1 MSSFPP
7 VPSAKPFHYAWI
19 IVLAGAL
26 TIFSC
31 FGLARFAFGMLLPAM
46 RDGLHLSYDD
56 MGFLSTGN
64 FAGYLVAVGLAPL
77 ALRRFSARRLVTVSL
92 LVIGLCL
99 LAISQSSTYWLLGAL
114 YTVIGM
120 GGGFANIPVMALVS
134 RWFRRERR
142 GQAAG
147 MMIMGNGTAII
158 LTGFLVPRLNAAF
171 GAQGWRVGWLTLG
184 IACLVLGVVVGLLL
198 RNDPADLGLEPLGA
212 AQPVAY
218 DPAESRGAYGA
229 ARILLH
235 LGGLYLLFG
244 LTYMVYGTFI
254 VATMVDEYHY
264 AEATAGTFWS
274 STGFFCLFSGVG
286 FGILSDR
293 LGRRGGLMLAFA
305 VQGAAYLLVASK
317 LGPLALFGSVALY
330 GLAVF
335 AVPAIMAAAVGDYL
349 GTARAAAAFS
359 IVTFCFA
366 IGQTIGPGAA
376 GVIAEGAGTFSV
388 PYFAA
393 AAINAL
399 ALLAAFFLPRPPRH
413 TA

>member
-1 MSSFPP
+1 MFT
-7 VPSAKPFHYAWI
+7 AKPLHYAWV
-19 IVLAGAL
+19 IVFAGAL

-31 FGLARFAFGMLLPAM
+31 FGMARFAFGMLLPAM
-46 RDGLHLSYDD
+46 REGLGLSYEQ

-64 FAGYLVAVGLAPL
+64 FAGYLLAVGLAPL
-77 ALRRFSARRLVTVSL
+77 TLRYVTPRRLVTGSL
-92 LVIGLCL
+92 LIIGLCL
-99 LAISQSSTYWLLGAL
+99 LIISRSSGYWLLVAL
-114 YTVIGM
+114 YAVIGM
-120 GGGFANIPVMALVS
+120 GGGFANIPIMALVS

-158 LTGFLVPRLNAAF
+158 LTGFLVPWLNVTF
-171 GAQGWRVGWLTLG
+171 GGDGWRFGWLTLG
-184 IACLVLGVVVGLLL
+184 VVCLVLGGVVGLLL
-198 RNDPADLGLEPLGA
+198 RNDPAEVGLEPLGKP
-212 AQPVAY
+212 QLVSY
-218 DPAESRGAYGA
+218 DPTETHGPYSAS
-229 ARILLH
+229 RILLH

-274 STGFFCLFSGVG
+274 WTGFFCLFSGVG

-293 LGRRGGLMLAFA
+293 LGRRGGMMLAYA
-305 VQGAAYLLVASK
+305 VQGAAYLLVASQ

-359 IVTFCFA
+359 MVTFCFA
-366 IGQTIGPGAA
+366 IGQTIGPGVA
-376 GVIAEGAGTFSV
+376 GVMADAAGTFRV
-388 PYFAA
+388 PYLVA
-393 AAINAL
+393 AAINAV
-399 ALLAAFFLPRPPRH
+399 ALLATCFLPRPPRH
-413 TA
+413 TG

>member
-1 MSSFPP
+1 MFT
-7 VPSAKPFHYAWI
+7 AKPLHYAWV

-31 FGLARFAFGMLLPAM
+31 FGMARFAFGMLLPAM
-46 RDGLHLSYDD
+46 REGLGLSYEQ

-64 FAGYLVAVGLAPL
+64 FAGYLLAVGLAPL
-77 ALRRFSARRLVTVSL
+77 TLRYVTPRRLVTGSL

-99 LAISQSSTYWLLGAL
+99 LIISRSSGYWLLVAL
-114 YTVIGM
+114 YAVIGM
-120 GGGFANIPVMALVS
+120 GGGFANIPIMALVS

-158 LTGFLVPRLNAAF
+158 LTGFLVPWLNATF
-171 GAQGWRVGWLTLG
+171 GGDGWRFGWLTLG
-184 IACLVLGVVVGLLL
+184 VVCLLLGGVVGLLL
-198 RNDPADLGLEPLGA
+198 RNDPAEVGLEPLGRP
-212 AQPVAY
+212 QPVSY
-218 DPAESRGAYGA
+218 DPTETHGPYSAS
-229 ARILLH
+229 RILLH

-274 STGFFCLFSGVG
+274 WTGFFCLFSGVG

-293 LGRRGGLMLAFA
+293 LGRRGGMMLAYA
-305 VQGAAYLLVASK
+305 VQGAAYLLVASQ

-359 IVTFCFA
+359 MVTFCFA
-366 IGQTIGPGAA
+366 IGQTIGPGVA
-376 GVIAEGAGTFSV
+376 GVMADAAGTFRF
-388 PYFAA
+388 PYLVA
-393 AAINAL
+393 AAINAV
-399 ALLAAFFLPRPPRH
+399 ALLATCFLPRPPRH
-413 TA
+413 AG

>member
-1 MSSFPP
+1 MAAMTPT
-7 VPSAKPFHYAWI
+7 ATKGIHYGWI

-31 FGLARFAFGMLLPAM
+31 FGLARFSFGMLLPGM
-46 RDGLHLSYDD
+46 RAGLQLSIDD
-56 MGFLSTGN
+56 MGFLSAGN

-77 ALRRFSARRLVTVSL
+77 ALRYATPRKLITGSL

-99 LAISQSSTYWLLGAL
+99 IVISRTSTYWLLGGL

-158 LTGFLVPRLNAAF
+158 LTGFLVPWLNATF
-171 GAQGWRVGWLTLG
+171 GGEGWRIGWLLLG
-184 IACLVLGVVVGLLL
+184 GACLVLGSVVGVLL

-212 AQPVAY
+212 AQPVTY
-218 DPAESRGAYGA
+218 DPAETRGPYRASG
-229 ARILLH
+229 ILLH

-254 VATMVDEYHY
+254 VATMVDEYHF
-264 AEATAGTFWS
+264 AEATAGSFWS
-274 STGFFCLFSGVG
+274 WTGFFCLFSGVG
-286 FGILSDR
+286 FGVLSDR
-293 LGRRGGLMLAFA
+293 LGRRGGLMLAYA
-305 VQGAAYLLVASK
+305 VQGAAYLLVASR
-317 LGPLALFGSVALY
+317 LGTLALFGSVVLY

-359 IVTFCFA
+359 IITFCFA

-376 GVIAEGAGTFSV
+376 GVMAESAGTFSV
-388 PYFAA
+388 PYYVAA
-393 AAINAL
+393 ALNGVAL
-399 ALLAAFFLPRPPRH
+399 VGTVFLPKPPKE
-413 TA
+413 AG

>member
-1 MSSFPP
+1 MKR
-7 VPSAKPFHYAWI
+7 VPFHYAWI

-46 RDGLHLSYDD
+46 RDGLQLSYDE

-64 FAGYLVAVGLAPL
+64 FAGYLVAVGLAPM
-77 ALRRFSARRLVTVSL
+77 ALRIISARKLVTASL
-92 LVIGLCL
+92 LVIGACL
-99 LAISQSSTYWLLGAL
+99 LVISRSTSYWLLVVLYAL
-114 YTVIGM
+114 IGM

-158 LTGFLVPRLNAAF
+158 LTGFLVPWLNVTY
-171 GAQGWRVGWLTLG
+171 GGDGWRAGWLTLG
-184 IACLVLGVVVGLLL
+184 VACLVLGVTVGLLL
-198 RNDPADLGLEPLGA
+198 RNDPAELGLEPLGA
-212 AQPVAY
+212 SQPVSY
-218 DPAESRGAYGA
+218 VAEDTRGPYRA
-229 ARILLH
+229 AAILLH
-235 LGGLYLLFG
+235 LCGLYLLFG

-254 VATMVDEYHY
+254 VATMVDEYHF
-264 AEATAGTFWS
+264 AEATAGSFWS
-274 STGFFCLFSGVG
+274 WTGFFCLFSGVG

-293 LGRRGGLMLAFA
+293 LGRRGGLMLAYA
-305 VQGAAYLLVASK
+305 VQGAAYLLVASQ
-317 LGPLALFGSVALY
+317 LGTLALFGSVVLY

-359 IVTFCFA
+359 IITFCFA

-376 GVIAEGAGTFSV
+376 GVMAESAGTFSA

-393 AAINAL
+393 AALNGV
-399 ALLAAFFLPRPPRH
+399 ALLATFFLPRPPRD
-413 TA
+413 AG

>member
-1 MSSFPP
+1 MFT
-7 VPSAKPFHYAWI
+7 AKPLHYAWI

-31 FGLARFAFGMLLPAM
+31 FGMARFAFGMLLPAM
-46 RDGLHLSYDD
+46 REGLGLSYEQ

-64 FAGYLVAVGLAPL
+64 FAGYLLAVGLAPL
-77 ALRRFSARRLVTVSL
+77 TLRYVTPRRLVTGSL

-99 LAISQSSTYWLLGAL
+99 LVISRSSSYGLLVAL
-114 YTVIGM
+114 YGVIGM
-120 GGGFANIPVMALVS
+120 GGGFANIPIMALVS

-158 LTGFLVPRLNAAF
+158 LTGFLVPWLNATYG
-171 GAQGWRVGWLTLG
+171 GAGWRFGWMTLG
-184 IACLVLGVVVGLLL
+184 TACMVLGGVVGLLL
-198 RNDPADLGLEPLGA
+198 RNDPAEVGLEPLGRV
-212 AQPVAY
+212 QTVTY
-218 DPAESRGAYGA
+218 DPSETHGPYRAS
-229 ARILLH
+229 RILLH

-274 STGFFCLFSGVG
+274 WTGFFCLFSGVG
-286 FGILSDR
+286 FGMLSDR
-293 LGRRGGLMLAFA
+293 LGRRGGMMLAYA
-305 VQGAAYLLVASK
+305 VQGAAYLLVASQ

-359 IVTFCFA
+359 LVTFCFA
-366 IGQTIGPGAA
+366 IGQTIGPGVA
-376 GVIAEGAGTFSV
+376 GMMADAAGTFRV
-388 PYFAA
+388 PYLVA
-393 AAINAL
+393 AAINAV
-399 ALLAAFFLPRPPRH
+399 ALLATCFLPRPPRH
-413 TA
+413 AG

>member
-1 MSSFPP
+1 MSSR
-7 VPSAKPFHYAWI
+7 KPFHYAWV
-19 IVLAGAL
+19 IVFSGAL
-26 TIFSC
+26 TIFCC

-46 RDGLHLSYDD
+46 RDGLGLSIDD

-77 ALRRFSARRLVTVSL
+77 ALRYFSARKLVTVSL

-99 LAISQSSTYWLLGAL
+99 LIISQSSSYWLLGGL

-120 GGGFANIPVMALVS
+120 GGGFANIPSMALVS

-147 MMIMGNGTAII
+147 MMIMGNGSAII
-158 LTGFLVPRLNAAF
+158 LTGFLVPWLNTTF
-171 GAQGWRVGWLTLG
+171 GGGGWRMGWLLLG
-184 IACLVLGVVVGLLL
+184 GTCLVLGVMVGLLL
-198 RNDPADLGLEPLGA
+198 RNDPLELGLEPLGR
-212 AQPVAY
+212 AQTVAY
-218 DPAESRGAYGA
+218 DPSETHGPYSAS
-229 ARILLH
+229 RILLH

-264 AEATAGTFWS
+264 AEATAGSFWS
-274 STGFFCLFSGVG
+274 WTGFFCLFSGVG

-293 LGRRGGLMLAFA
+293 LGRRGGLILAFL

-349 GTARAAAAFS
+349 GTARAASAFS
-359 IVTFCFA
+359 IITFCFA

-376 GVIAEGAGTFSV
+376 GVMAETAGTFSI
-388 PYFAA
+388 PYFVA
-393 AAINAL
+393 AAINAVAVL
-399 ALLAAFFLPRPPRH
+399 ATFFLPRPRRDMG
-413 TA
+413 

>member
-1 MSSFPP
+1 MSSP
-7 VPSAKPFHYAWI
+7 KPFHYAWV
-19 IVLAGAL
+19 IVLSGAL
-26 TIFSC
+26 TIFCC

-46 RDGLHLSYDD
+46 RDGLGLSIDD

-77 ALRRFSARRLVTVSL
+77 ALRYVSARKLVTASL
-92 LVIGLCL
+92 LVIGLGL
-99 LAISQSSTYWLLGAL
+99 LVISQSSDYWLLGAL

-158 LTGFLVPRLNAAF
+158 LTGFLVPWLNAAF
-171 GAQGWRVGWLTLG
+171 GGDGWRMGWLTLG
-184 IACLVLGVVVGLLL
+184 VACLVLGVVVGLIL
-198 RNDPADLGLEPLGA
+198 RNDPEELGLEPLGA
-212 AQPVAY
+212 PQPINYVAE
-218 DPAESRGAYGA
+218 DTRGPYRA
-229 ARILLH
+229 AGILLH

-264 AEATAGTFWS
+264 VEAAAGSFWS
-274 STGFFCLFSGVG
+274 WTGFFCLFSGVG

-317 LGPLALFGSVALY
+317 LGTLALFGSVALY

-359 IVTFCFA
+359 IITFCFA

-376 GVIAEGAGTFSV
+376 GVMAEQAGTFSV
-388 PYFAA
+388 PYYAA
-393 AAINAL
+393 AAINVVAVVGT
-399 ALLAAFFLPRPPRH
+399 FFLPRPPREPQ
-413 TA
+413 

>member
-1 MSSFPP
+1 MFT
-7 VPSAKPFHYAWI
+7 AKPLHYAWV
-19 IVLAGAL
+19 IVFAGAL

-31 FGLARFAFGMLLPAM
+31 FGMARFAFGMLLPAM
-46 RDGLHLSYDD
+46 REGLGLSYEQ

-64 FAGYLVAVGLAPL
+64 FAGYLLAVGLAPL
-77 ALRRFSARRLVTVSL
+77 TLRYVTPRRLVTGSL
-92 LVIGLCL
+92 LIIGLCL
-99 LAISQSSTYWLLGAL
+99 LIISRSSGYWLLVAL
-114 YTVIGM
+114 YAVIGM
-120 GGGFANIPVMALVS
+120 GGGFANIPIMALVS

-158 LTGFLVPRLNAAF
+158 LTGFLVPWLNVTF
-171 GAQGWRVGWLTLG
+171 GGDGWRFGWLTLG
-184 IACLVLGVVVGLLL
+184 VVCLVLGGVVGLLL
-198 RNDPADLGLEPLGA
+198 RNDPAEVGLEPLGKP
-212 AQPVAY
+212 QLVSY
-218 DPAESRGAYGA
+218 DPTETHGPYSAS
-229 ARILLH
+229 RILLH

-274 STGFFCLFSGVG
+274 WTGFFCLFSGVG

-293 LGRRGGLMLAFA
+293 LGRRGGMMLAYA
-305 VQGAAYLLVASK
+305 VQGAAYLLVASQ

-359 IVTFCFA
+359 MVTFCFA
-366 IGQTIGPGAA
+366 IGQTIGPGMA
-376 GVIAEGAGTFSV
+376 GMMADAAGTFRA
-388 PYFAA
+388 PYLVA
-393 AAINAL
+393 AAINAV
-399 ALLAAFFLPRPPRH
+399 ALLATCFLPRPPRH
-413 TA
+413 AG

>member
-1 MSSFPP
+1 MTP
-7 VPSAKPFHYAWI
+7 AKPFHYAWV

-26 TIFSC
+26 TIFCC

-46 RDGLHLSYDD
+46 RDGLGLSIDD

-77 ALRRFSARRLVTVSL
+77 ALRYISARKLVTGSL
-92 LVIGLCL
+92 LVIGLGL
-99 LAISQSSTYWLLGAL
+99 LVISQSSDYRLLGAL
-114 YTVIGM
+114 YTLIGM
-120 GGGFANIPVMALVS
+120 GGGFANIPSMALVS

-158 LTGFLVPRLNAAF
+158 LTGFLVPWLNATF
-171 GAQGWRVGWLTLG
+171 GGEGWRMGWLTLG
-184 IACLVLGVVVGLLL
+184 AACLVLGGVVGLLL
-198 RNDPADLGLEPLGA
+198 RNDPAEVGLEPLGA
-212 AQPVAY
+212 PQSVGYVAE
-218 DPAESRGAYGA
+218 DTRGPYRASA
-229 ARILLH
+229 ILLH

-264 AEATAGTFWS
+264 AEATAGSFWS
-274 STGFFCLFSGVG
+274 WTGFFCLFSGVG
-286 FGILSDR
+286 FGVLSDR

-317 LGPLALFGSVALY
+317 LGNLALFGSVALY

-359 IVTFCFA
+359 IITFCFA

-376 GVIAEGAGTFSV
+376 GVMAEAAGTFSV
-388 PYFAA
+388 PYYVAA
-393 AAINAL
+393 VINAV
-399 ALLAAFFLPRPPRH
+399 ALLGTCFLPKPPRDDG
-413 TA
+413 

>member
-1 MSSFPP
+1 MFT
-7 VPSAKPFHYAWI
+7 AKPLHYAWV
-19 IVLAGAL
+19 IVFAGAL

-31 FGLARFAFGMLLPAM
+31 FGMARFAFGMLLPAM
-46 RDGLHLSYDD
+46 REGLGLSYEQ

-64 FAGYLVAVGLAPL
+64 FAGYLLAVGLAPL
-77 ALRRFSARRLVTVSL
+77 TLRYVTPRRLVTGSL
-92 LVIGLCL
+92 LIIGLCL
-99 LAISQSSTYWLLGAL
+99 LIISRSSGYWLLVAL
-114 YTVIGM
+114 YAVIGM
-120 GGGFANIPVMALVS
+120 GGGFANIPIMALVS

-158 LTGFLVPRLNAAF
+158 LTGFLVPWLNATF
-171 GAQGWRVGWLTLG
+171 GGDGWRFGWLTLG
-184 IACLVLGVVVGLLL
+184 AVCLLLGGMVGLLL
-198 RNDPADLGLEPLGA
+198 RNDPAEIGLEPLGRP
-212 AQPVAY
+212 QPVSY
-218 DPAESRGAYGA
+218 DPAETHGPYSAT
-229 ARILLH
+229 RILLH

-274 STGFFCLFSGVG
+274 WTGFFCLFSGVG

-293 LGRRGGLMLAFA
+293 LGRRGGMMLAYA
-305 VQGAAYLLVASK
+305 VQGAAYLLVASQ

-359 IVTFCFA
+359 MVTFCFA
-366 IGQTIGPGAA
+366 IGQTIGPGVA
-376 GVIAEGAGTFSV
+376 GVMADAAGTFRV
-388 PYFAA
+388 PYLVA
-393 AAINAL
+393 AAINAV
-399 ALLAAFFLPRPPRH
+399 ALLATCFLPRPPRH
-413 TA
+413 TG

>member
-1 MSSFPP
+1 MSSFK
-7 VPSAKPFHYAWI
+7 SFHYAWV
-19 IVLAGAL
+19 IVFAGAL

-31 FGLARFAFGMLLPAM
+31 FGLARFAFGMLLPGM
-46 RDGLHLSYDD
+46 RAGLQLSYDD

-77 ALRRFSARRLVTVSL
+77 ALRYVSARKLVSGSL

-99 LAISQSSTYWLLGAL
+99 VMISQSSTYWLLGGL

-120 GGGFANIPVMALVS
+120 GGGFANIPVMALVV

-158 LTGFLVPRLNAAF
+158 LTGFLVPWLNTTF
-171 GAQGWRVGWLTLG
+171 GGEGWRIGWLLLG
-184 IACLVLGVVVGLLL
+184 AACLVLGALVGVLL

-212 AQPVAY
+212 GPQPVSY
-218 DPAESRGAYGA
+218 DPAETRGPYKASG
-229 ARILLH
+229 ILLH

-264 AEATAGTFWS
+264 AEATAGSFWS
-274 STGFFCLFSGVG
+274 WTGFFCLFSGVG

-293 LGRRGGLMLAFA
+293 LGRRGGLMLAYA

-317 LGPLALFGSVALY
+317 FGTLALFGSVILY

-359 IVTFCFA
+359 MVTFCFA

-376 GVIAEGAGTFSV
+376 GVMAEAAGTFSV
-388 PYFAA
+388 PFFAA
-393 AAINAL
+393 AAINGV
-399 ALLAAFFLPRPPRH
+399 ALLATCFLPKPPKD
-413 TA
+413 AG

>member
-1 MSSFPP
+1 MSTP
-7 VPSAKPFHYAWI
+7 KTFHYGWI

-46 RDGLHLSYDD
+46 RDGLHLSIDD

-64 FAGYLVAVGLAPL
+64 FIGYLVAVGLAPL
-77 ALRRFSARRLVTVSL
+77 ALRHISARKLVTGSL
-92 LVIGLCL
+92 LTIGLCL
-99 LAISQSSTYWLLGAL
+99 LIISRSSDYWLLGGL

-120 GGGFANIPVMALVS
+120 GGGFANIPIMALVS
-134 RWFRRERR
+134 RWFRSERR

-158 LTGFLVPRLNAAF
+158 LTGFLVPWLNATF
-171 GAQGWRVGWLTLG
+171 GGEGWRVGWLTLG
-184 IACLVLGVVVGLLL
+184 GACLVLGVVVGGLL
-198 RNDPADLGLEPLGA
+198 RNDPAELGLEPLGA
-212 AQPVAY
+212 PRPADY
-218 DPAESRGAYGA
+218 DPSETRGNYGA

-286 FGILSDR
+286 FGMLSDR
-293 LGRRGGLMLAFA
+293 LGRRGGLILAFA
-305 VQGAAYLLVASK
+305 VQGTAYLLVASK
-317 LGPLALFGSVALY
+317 LGTLALFGSVALY

-359 IVTFCFA
+359 MITFCFA

-376 GVIAEGAGTFSV
+376 GVMAEAAGTFSA
-388 PYFAA
+388 PYYVA
-393 AAINAL
+393 AAINAV
-399 ALLAAFFLPRPPRH
+399 ALLGVLFLPRPSAAR
-413 TA
+413 

>member
-1 MSSFPP
+1 M
-7 VPSAKPFHYAWI
+7 ANRPFHYAWV

-31 FGLARFAFGMLLPAM
+31 FGLARFTFGMLLPAM
-46 RDGLHLSYDD
+46 RDGLQLSYDD

-77 ALRRFSARRLVTVSL
+77 ALRHVSARKLVTGSL
-92 LVIGLCL
+92 LLIGLGL
-99 LAISQSSTYWLLGAL
+99 LAISRTTDYWLLGAL
-114 YTVIGM
+114 FTLIGM
-120 GGGFANIPVMALVS
+120 GGGFANIPSMALVS

-158 LTGFLVPRLNAAF
+158 LTGFLVPWLNATF
-171 GAQGWRVGWLTLG
+171 GGEGWRFGWMTLG
-184 IACLVLGVVVGLLL
+184 AACLVLGAVVGLLL
-198 RNDPADLGLEPLGA
+198 RNEPAEVGLEPLGR
-212 AQPVAY
+212 AQAVSY
-218 DPAESRGAYGA
+218 DPTETHGPYRAS
-229 ARILLH
+229 RILLH

-264 AEATAGTFWS
+264 AEATAGSFWS
-274 STGFFCLFSGVG
+274 WTGFFCRFSGVG

-293 LGRRGGLMLAFA
+293 LGRRGGLLLAYA
-305 VQGAAYLLVASK
+305 VQGAAYLLVASQW
-317 LGPLALFGSVALY
+317 GTLALFGSVALY

-359 IVTFCFA
+359 MVTFCFA
-366 IGQTIGPGAA
+366 IGQTIGPGVA
-376 GVIAEGAGTFSV
+376 GVMADAAGTFRA
-388 PYFAA
+388 PYLAA
-393 AAINAL
+393 AAINVV
-399 ALLAAFFLPRPPRH
+399 ALLGTCFLPRPPRD
-413 TA
+413 AG

>member
-1 MSSFPP
+1 MSS
-7 VPSAKPFHYAWI
+7 SKSCHYGWV

-26 TIFSC
+26 TIFCC

-46 RDGLHLSYDD
+46 RDGLALSYDD

-64 FAGYLVAVGLAPL
+64 FAGYLLAVGLAPL
-77 ALRRFSARRLVTVSL
+77 ALRYITPRKLVTSSL
-92 LVIGLCL
+92 LVIGLGL
-99 LAISQSSTYWLLGAL
+99 LVISRSSSYWLLVSL
-114 YTVIGM
+114 YAVIGM

-158 LTGFLVPRLNAAF
+158 LTGFLVPWLNASFA
-171 GAQGWRVGWLTLG
+171 GEGWRIGWMTLG
-184 IACLVLGVVVGLLL
+184 GACLVLGLVVGLLL

-212 AQPVAY
+212 AQAVNYVAE
-218 DPAESRGAYGA
+218 DTRGPYRA
-229 ARILLH
+229 AGILLH

-254 VATMVDEYHY
+254 VATMVDEYHF
-264 AEATAGTFWS
+264 AEATAGSFWS
-274 STGFFCLFSGVG
+274 WTGFFCLFSGVG
-286 FGILSDR
+286 FGVLSDR
-293 LGRRGGLMLAFA
+293 LGRRGGLMLAYA

-317 LGPLALFGSVALY
+317 LGTLALFGSVALY

-359 IVTFCFA
+359 IITFCFA

-376 GVIAEGAGTFSV
+376 GVMAEAAGTFSF
-388 PYFAA
+388 PYFVA
-393 AAINAL
+393 AAINVL
-399 ALLAAFFLPRPPRH
+399 AVVATFFLPRPPKD
-413 TA
+413 AG

>member
-1 MSSFPP
+1 MAST
-7 VPSAKPFHYAWI
+7 KPFHYAWI

-46 RDGLHLSYDD
+46 REGLGLSYER

-64 FAGYLVAVGLAPL
+64 FAGYLLAVGVAPL
-77 ALRRFSARRLVTVSL
+77 ALRYISPRKLVTASL
-92 LVIGLCL
+92 LVIGLAL
-99 LAISQSSTYWLLGAL
+99 LILSQSSHYWLLVAL
-114 YTVIGM
+114 YALIGM
-120 GGGFANIPVMALVS
+120 GGGFANIPIMALVS

-158 LTGFLVPRLNAAF
+158 LTGFLVPWLNATFA
-171 GAQGWRVGWLTLG
+171 GEGWRFGWLTLG
-184 IACLVLGVVVGLLL
+184 AACLVLGGVVGLLL
-198 RNDPADLGLEPLGA
+198 RNEPAEVGLEPLGA
-212 AQPVAY
+212 PQPINYVAE
-218 DPAESRGAYGA
+218 DTRGPYRA
-229 ARILLH
+229 ATILLH

-254 VATMVDEYHY
+254 VATMVDEYHF
-264 AEATAGTFWS
+264 AEATAGSFWS
-274 STGFFCLFSGVG
+274 WTGFFCLFSGVG

-293 LGRRGGLMLAFA
+293 LGRRGGLMLAYA
-305 VQGAAYLLVASK
+305 VQGAAYLLVASQ
-317 LGPLALFGSVALY
+317 LGTLALFGSVALY

-359 IVTFCFA
+359 MVTFCFA
-366 IGQTIGPGAA
+366 IGQTIGPGVA
-376 GVIAEGAGTFSV
+376 GVMADAAGTFRA
-388 PYFAA
+388 PYLAA
-393 AAINAL
+393 AAINAV
-399 ALLAAFFLPRPPRH
+399 ALLATFFLPRPPRH
-413 TA
+413 AG

>member
-1 MSSFPP
+1 M
-7 VPSAKPFHYAWI
+7 PSAKPLHYGWI

-31 FGLARFAFGMLLPAM
+31 FGLARFAFGMLLPGM
-46 RDGLHLSYDD
+46 RAGLHLSYDD

-77 ALRRFSARRLVTVSL
+77 ALRYITPRKLVTGAL

-99 LAISQSSTYWLLGAL
+99 AAISQSSQYWLLGAL

-158 LTGFLVPRLNAAF
+158 LTGFLVPWLNINF
-171 GAQGWRVGWLTLG
+171 GGEGWRIGWLLLG
-184 IACLVLGVVVGLLL
+184 AACLVLGILVGFLL
-198 RNDPADLGLEPLGA
+198 RNDPADPGLEPLGA
-212 AQPVAY
+212 APQPVAY
-218 DPAESRGAYGA
+218 DPAETRGPYRASG
-229 ARILLH
+229 ILLH

-254 VATMVDEYHY
+254 VATMVDEYHF
-264 AEATAGTFWS
+264 AEATAGNFWS
-274 STGFFCLFSGVG
+274 WTGFFCLFSGVG

-293 LGRRGGLMLAFA
+293 LGRRGGLILAFA

-317 LGPLALFGSVALY
+317 LGNLALFGSVALY

-359 IVTFCFA
+359 IITFCFA

-376 GVIAEGAGTFSV
+376 GVMAEAAGTFSF
-388 PYFAA
+388 PYYVA
-393 AAINAL
+393 AAINGL
-399 ALLAAFFLPRPPRH
+399 ALLATLFLPKPPKD
-413 TA
+413 AD

>member
-1 MSSFPP
+1 MS
-7 VPSAKPFHYAWI
+7 PSKSVHYGWI

-31 FGLARFAFGMLLPAM
+31 FGLARFAFGMLLPGM
-46 RDGLHLSYDD
+46 RAGLHLSYDD

-77 ALRRFSARRLVTVSL
+77 ALRYVSARRLVTTAL
-92 LVIGLCL
+92 LVIGLGL
-99 LAISQSSTYWLLGAL
+99 AAISRSSEYWLLGAL

-158 LTGFLVPRLNAAF
+158 LTGFLVPWLNTTF
-171 GAQGWRVGWLTLG
+171 GGDGWRVGWMTLG
-184 IACLVLGVVVGLLL
+184 IACLVLGAVVGVLL
-198 RNDPADLGLEPLGA
+198 RNDPAELGLEPLGA
-212 AQPVAY
+212 PQPVSIAPE
-218 DPAESRGAYGA
+218 DTRGPYSA
-229 ARILLH
+229 AGILLH

-254 VATMVDEYHY
+254 VATMVDEYQF
-264 AEATAGTFWS
+264 AEATAGSFWS
-274 STGFFCLFSGVG
+274 WTGFFCLFSGVG
-286 FGILSDR
+286 FGVLSDR
-293 LGRRGGLMLAFA
+293 LGRRGGLLLAYA

-317 LGPLALFGSVALY
+317 LGDLALFGSVVLY

-349 GTARAAAAFS
+349 GTGRAAAAFS

-376 GVIAEGAGTFSV
+376 GVMAESAGTFSF
-388 PYFAA
+388 PYYVAA
-393 AAINAL
+393 GLNGVAVL
-399 ALLAAFFLPRPPRH
+399 ATVFLPRPARD
-413 TA
+413 AG

>member
-1 MSSFPP
+1 MSS
-7 VPSAKPFHYAWI
+7 SKSFHYGWI
-19 IVLAGAL
+19 VVLAGAL
-26 TIFSC
+26 TIFCC

-46 RDGLHLSYDD
+46 RDGLGLSYDD

-77 ALRRFSARRLVTVSL
+77 ALRRFSARKLVTTAL
-92 LVIGLCL
+92 LVIGLGL
-99 LAISQSSTYWLLGAL
+99 LAISQSSSYWLLGAL

-158 LTGFLVPRLNAAF
+158 LTGFLVPWLNLTF
-171 GAQGWRVGWLTLG
+171 GAQGWRFGWLLLG
-184 IACLVLGVVVGLLL
+184 LACLVLGTVVGLLL
-198 RNDPADLGLEPLGA
+198 RDDPADLGLEPLGA
-212 AQPVAY
+212 PQPVAY
-218 DPAESRGAYGA
+218 VAEDTRGPYRA
-229 ARILLH
+229 AGILLH

-254 VATMVDEYHY
+254 VATMVDEYHF
-264 AEATAGTFWS
+264 AEATAGSFWS
-274 STGFFCLFSGVG
+274 WTGFFCLFSGVG
-286 FGILSDR
+286 FGVLSDR
-293 LGRRGGLMLAFA
+293 LGRRGGLILAFA

-349 GTARAAAAFS
+349 GTARAASAFS
-359 IVTFCFA
+359 IITFCFA

-376 GVIAEGAGTFSV
+376 GIMAEQAGTFSV

-393 AAINAL
+393 AALNGL
-399 ALLAAFFLPRPPRH
+399 AVLATLFLPRPPRD
-413 TA
+413 AG

>member
-1 MSSFPP
+1 MSSP
-7 VPSAKPFHYAWI
+7 KPFHYAWV

-46 RDGLHLSYDD
+46 REGLGLSYEA

-64 FAGYLVAVGLAPL
+64 FAGYLLAVGLAPL
-77 ALRRFSARRLVTVSL
+77 ALRYITPRKLVTVSL
-92 LVIGLCL
+92 LVIGLGL
-99 LAISQSSTYWLLGAL
+99 LIISQSSSYWLLVGLYAL
-114 YTVIGM
+114 IGM
-120 GGGFANIPVMALVS
+120 GGGFANIPIMALVS

-158 LTGFLVPRLNAAF
+158 LTGFLVPWLNATF
-171 GAQGWRVGWLTLG
+171 GGEGWRFGWLTLG
-184 IACLVLGVVVGLLL
+184 AACLVLGSVVGVLL
-198 RNDPADLGLEPLGA
+198 RNDPAEVGLEPLGVPLPA
-212 AQPVAY
+212 SY
-218 DPAESRGAYGA
+218 DPTQTHGPYSTT
-229 ARILLH
+229 RILLH

-254 VATMVDEYHY
+254 VATMVDEYQF

-274 STGFFCLFSGVG
+274 WTGFFCIFSGVG
-286 FGILSDR
+286 FGVLSDR
-293 LGRRGGLMLAFA
+293 LGRRGGLMLAYA
-305 VQGAAYLLVASK
+305 VQGAAYLLVASR

-366 IGQTIGPGAA
+366 IGQTIGPGVA
-376 GVIAEGAGTFSV
+376 GVMADAAGTFRV
-388 PYFAA
+388 PYLV
-393 AAINAL
+393 AAIINAA
-399 ALLAAFFLPRPPRH
+399 ALLATFFLPRPPRD
-413 TA
+413 TG

>member
-1 MSSFPP
+1 MPP
-7 VPSAKPFHYAWI
+7 SKRFHYGWV

-46 RDGLHLSYDD
+46 RDGLGLSIDD

-77 ALRRFSARRLVTVSL
+77 ALRHVSARKLVTVSL
-92 LVIGLCL
+92 LAIGLCL
-99 LAISQSSTYWLLGAL
+99 VVISRTSSYWLLGGL
-114 YTVIGM
+114 YTIIGM

-158 LTGFLVPRLNAAF
+158 LTGFLVPWLNASF
-171 GAQGWRVGWLTLG
+171 GADGWRAGWLTLG
-184 IACLVLGVVVGLLL
+184 AACLVLGTVVGLLL
-198 RNDPADLGLEPLGA
+198 RNEPAELGLEPLGA
-212 AQPVAY
+212 PQPVDY
-218 DPAESRGAYGA
+218 DPSETHGAYSA
-229 ARILLH
+229 TRILLH
-235 LGGLYLLFG
+235 LGGIYLLFG

-264 AEATAGTFWS
+264 AEATAGNFWS
-274 STGFFCLFSGVG
+274 WTGFFCLFSGVG
-286 FGILSDR
+286 FGVLSDR
-293 LGRRGGLMLAFA
+293 LGRRGGLMLAYA
-305 VQGAAYLLVASK
+305 VQGVAYLLVASK
-317 LGPLALFGSVALY
+317 FGTLALFGSVALY

-359 IVTFCFA
+359 FITFCFA

-376 GVIAEGAGTFSV
+376 GVMAEAAGTFSA
-388 PYFAA
+388 PYYVA
-393 AAINAL
+393 AAINAV
-399 ALLAAFFLPRPPRH
+399 ALLATFFLPRPSR
-413 TA
+413 TAG

>member
-1 MSSFPP
+1 MSSPK
-7 VPSAKPFHYAWI
+7 SFHYAWV

-26 TIFSC
+26 TIFCC

-46 RDGLHLSYDD
+46 RDGLGLSIDD

-77 ALRRFSARRLVTVSL
+77 ALRYVSARKLVTGSL

-99 LAISQSSTYWLLGAL
+99 LVISQSSDYWLLGAL

-120 GGGFANIPVMALVS
+120 GGGFANIPIMALVS

-158 LTGFLVPRLNAAF
+158 LTGFLVPWLNATF
-171 GAQGWRVGWLTLG
+171 GGQGWRMGWLTLG
-184 IACLVLGVVVGLLL
+184 AACLVLGGVVGLLL
-198 RNDPADLGLEPLGA
+198 RNDPAELGLEPLGRP
-212 AQPVAY
+212 QPVDY
-218 DPAESRGAYGA
+218 VAETRGPYRASG
-229 ARILLH
+229 ILLH

-264 AEATAGTFWS
+264 AEAAAGTFWS
-274 STGFFCLFSGVG
+274 WTGFFCLFSGVG
-286 FGILSDR
+286 FGVLSDR

-317 LGPLALFGSVALY
+317 LGTLALFGSVALY

-359 IVTFCFA
+359 IITFCFA

-376 GVIAEGAGTFSV
+376 GVMAEPPAPSASPIMSPRRSMV
-388 PYFAA
+388 
-393 AAINAL
+393 
-399 ALLAAFFLPRPPRH
+399 ALLGTWFLPRPPRE
-413 TA
+413 AG

>member
-1 MSSFPP
+1 MKRGS
-7 VPSAKPFHYAWI
+7 VHYAWI

-46 RDGLHLSYDD
+46 RDALQLSYDD

-77 ALRRFSARRLVTVSL
+77 ALRLISARLLVTSSL
-92 LVIGLCL
+92 LVIGASL
-99 LAISQSSTYWLLGAL
+99 LVISRCSDYWLLGGL
-114 YTVIGM
+114 FTLVGM

-158 LTGFLVPRLNAAF
+158 LTGFLVPWLNASFAE
-171 GAQGWRVGWLTLG
+171 GWRVGWLTLG
-184 IACLVLGVVVGLLL
+184 IACLLLGVMVGLLL
-198 RNDPADLGLEPLGA
+198 RNDPAELGLEPLGA
-212 AQPVAY
+212 PQPASYVAE
-218 DPAESRGAYGA
+218 DTRGPYRPGA
-229 ARILLH
+229 ILLH

-264 AEATAGTFWS
+264 AETTAGNFWS
-274 STGFFCLFSGVG
+274 WTGFFCLFSGVG
-286 FGILSDR
+286 FGMLSDR
-293 LGRRGGLMLAFA
+293 LGRRGGLILAYA
-305 VQGAAYLLVASK
+305 VQGAAYLLVASQ
-317 LGPLALFGSVALY
+317 LGTLALFGSVALY

-349 GTARAAAAFS
+349 GTARAATAFS
-359 IVTFCFA
+359 IITFCFA
-366 IGQTIGPGAA
+366 IGQTIGPGVA
-376 GVIAEGAGTFSV
+376 GVMADAAGTFRI
-388 PYFAA
+388 PYLAA
-393 AAINAL
+393 AAINGVAVL
-399 ALLAAFFLPRPPRH
+399 ATFFLPRPPRD
-413 TA
+413 AG

>member
-1 MSSFPP
+1 MTPP
-7 VPSAKPFHYAWI
+7 KSFHYGWI
-19 IVLAGAL
+19 IVLGGAL

-46 RDGLHLSYDD
+46 RDGLQLSIDD

-64 FAGYLVAVGLAPL
+64 FVGYLVAVGLAPL
-77 ALRRFSARRLVTVSL
+77 ALRHVSARKLVTGSL
-92 LVIGLCL
+92 LTIGVCL
-99 LAISQSSTYWLLGAL
+99 LIISLSSDYWLLGGL

-158 LTGFLVPRLNAAF
+158 LTGFLVPWLNATF
-171 GAQGWRVGWLTLG
+171 GGDGWRVGWLTLG
-184 IACLVLGVVVGLLL
+184 GACLVLGVVVGLLL

-212 AQPVAY
+212 ARPADY
-218 DPAESRGAYGA
+218 DPSETHGNYRA

-274 STGFFCLFSGVG
+274 SVGFFCLFSGVG
-286 FGILSDR
+286 FGMLSDR
-293 LGRRGGLMLAFA
+293 LGRRGGLLLAFA
-305 VQGAAYLLVASK
+305 VQGTAYLLVASK
-317 LGPLALFGSVALY
+317 LGTLALFGSVALY

-359 IVTFCFA
+359 MITFCFA

-376 GVIAEGAGTFSV
+376 GVMAEAAGTFSA
-388 PYFAA
+388 PYYVA
-393 AAINAL
+393 AAINAV
-399 ALLAAFFLPRPPRH
+399 ALLGVFFLPRPPADR
-413 TA
+413 

>member
-1 MSSFPP
+1 MSL
-7 VPSAKPFHYAWI
+7 VKKPHYAWI

-46 RDGLHLSYDD
+46 RDGLGLSIDA

-77 ALRRFSARRLVTVSL
+77 ALRYITPRKLVTGSL

-99 LAISQSSTYWLLGAL
+99 IVISRTSTYWLLGGL

-120 GGGFANIPVMALVS
+120 GGGFANVPVMALVS

-158 LTGFLVPRLNAAF
+158 LTGFLVPWLNSSF
-171 GAQGWRVGWLTLG
+171 GGEGWRIGWLLLG
-184 IACLVLGVVVGLLL
+184 AACLALGALVGVLL

-212 AQPVAY
+212 TALAVVY
-218 DPAESRGAYGA
+218 DPTETRGPYRASG
-229 ARILLH
+229 ILLH

-254 VATMVDEYHY
+254 VATMVDEYGY
-264 AEATAGTFWS
+264 AEAVAGNFWS
-274 STGFFCLFSGVG
+274 WTGFFCLFSGVG
-286 FGILSDR
+286 FGVLSDR
-293 LGRRGGLMLAFA
+293 LGRRGGLLLAFA

-317 LGPLALFGSVALY
+317 LGTLALFGSVILY

-359 IVTFCFA
+359 FVTFCFA

-376 GVIAEGAGTFSV
+376 GVMAEAAGTFSV
-388 PYFAA
+388 PYYLA
-393 AAINAL
+393 AAINGV
-399 ALLAAFFLPRPPRH
+399 ALLGTLFLPRPPKE
-413 TA
+413 TG

>member
-1 MSSFPP
+1 M
-7 VPSAKPFHYAWI
+7 PSPKPLHYAWV
-19 IVLAGAL
+19 IVLSGAL
-26 TIFSC
+26 TIFCC

-46 RDGLHLSYDD
+46 RDALGLSYDD

-77 ALRRFSARRLVTVSL
+77 ALRYIPARKLVTASL
-92 LVIGLCL
+92 LVIGLGL
-99 LAISQSSTYWLLGAL
+99 VVISRTTSYWLLGAL
-114 YTVIGM
+114 FTVIGM
-120 GGGFANIPVMALVS
+120 GGGFANIPSMALVS

-147 MMIMGNGTAII
+147 MMIMGNGAAII
-158 LTGFLVPRLNAAF
+158 CTGFLVPWLNATF
-171 GAQGWRVGWLTLG
+171 GGEGWRMGWLTLG
-184 IACLVLGVVVGLLL
+184 VACLVLGAVVGLLL

-212 AQPVAY
+212 PQPINYVAE
-218 DPAESRGAYGA
+218 DTRGPYRA
-229 ARILLH
+229 ATILLH

-264 AEATAGTFWS
+264 AEATAGSFWS
-274 STGFFCLFSGVG
+274 WTGFFCLFSGVG

-293 LGRRGGLMLAFA
+293 LGRRGGLMLAYA
-305 VQGAAYLLVASK
+305 VQGAAYLLVASQ
-317 LGPLALFGSVALY
+317 LGPLALFGSVVLY

-359 IVTFCFA
+359 MVTFCFA
-366 IGQTIGPGAA
+366 IGQTIGPGVA
-376 GVIAEGAGTFSV
+376 GVMADAAGTFRV
-388 PYFAA
+388 PYLVA
-393 AAINAL
+393 AAINGVAVL
-399 ALLAAFFLPRPPRH
+399 GTIFLPRPPRNSS
-413 TA
+413 

>member
-1 MSSFPP
+1 MSPP
-7 VPSAKPFHYAWI
+7 RPVHYGWV

-26 TIFSC
+26 TLFSC

-46 RDGLHLSYDD
+46 RAGLQLSYDD

-64 FAGYLVAVGLAPL
+64 FAGYLVAVALAPL
-77 ALRRFSARRLVTVSL
+77 ALRYIAPRKLVTGAL

-99 LAISQSSTYWLLGAL
+99 LAISQSSAYWLLGAL

-120 GGGFANIPVMALVS
+120 GGGFANIPIMALVS

-158 LTGFLVPRLNAAF
+158 LTGFLVPWLNATF
-171 GAQGWRVGWLTLG
+171 GGEGWRAGWLLLG
-184 IACLVLGVVVGLLL
+184 AACLVLGAVVWVLL
-198 RNDPADLGLEPLGA
+198 RDDPAELGLEPLGA
-212 AQPVAY
+212 APVAVRY
-218 DPAESRGAYGA
+218 DPAETRGDYGA

-235 LGGLYLLFG
+235 LGGIYLLFG

-254 VATMVDEYHY
+254 VATMVDEYHL
-264 AEATAGTFWS
+264 AETTAGNFWS
-274 STGFFCLFSGVG
+274 WTGFFCLFSGVG
-286 FGILSDR
+286 FGVLSDR
-293 LGRRGGLMLAFA
+293 LGRRGGLLLAFS
-305 VQGAAYLLVASK
+305 VQGAAYLLVASR
-317 LGPLALFGSVALY
+317 LGDFALFGSVALY

-359 IVTFCFA
+359 IITFGFA

-376 GVIAEGAGTFSV
+376 GVMAEAAGTFRV
-388 PYFAA
+388 PYLAA
-393 AAINAL
+393 AALNGV
-399 ALLAAFFLPRPPRH
+399 ALLAAGFLPRPPRD
-413 TA
+413 AE

>member
-1 MSSFPP
+1 MLTPK
-7 VPSAKPFHYAWI
+7 AFHYGWI

-46 RDGLHLSYDD
+46 RDGLHLSIDD

-64 FAGYLVAVGLAPL
+64 FVGYLVAVGMAPL
-77 ALRRFSARRLVTVSL
+77 ALRHVSARRLVTGSL
-92 LVIGLCL
+92 LTIGLCL
-99 LAISQSSTYWLLGAL
+99 LLISQSSNYWLLGGL

-120 GGGFANIPVMALVS
+120 GGGFANIPIMALVS
-134 RWFRRERR
+134 RWFRSERR

-158 LTGFLVPRLNAAF
+158 ITGFLVPWLNATF
-171 GAQGWRVGWLTLG
+171 GGEGWRVGWLTLG
-184 IACLVLGVVVGLLL
+184 GACLVLGAVVGALL

-212 AQPVAY
+212 PRPADY
-218 DPAESRGAYGA
+218 DPSETHGNYGA

-286 FGILSDR
+286 FGMLSDR
-293 LGRRGGLMLAFA
+293 LGRRGGLLLAFA
-305 VQGAAYLLVASK
+305 VQGTAYLLVASK
-317 LGPLALFGSVALY
+317 LGTLALFGSVALY

-359 IVTFCFA
+359 MITFCFA

-376 GVIAEGAGTFSV
+376 GVMAEAAGTFSA
-388 PYFAA
+388 PYYVA
-393 AAINAL
+393 AAINAV
-399 ALLAAFFLPRPPRH
+399 ALLGVLFLPRPSAAR
-413 TA
+413 

>member
-1 MSSFPP
+1 MTP
-7 VPSAKPFHYAWI
+7 AKPFHYAWV

-26 TIFSC
+26 TIFCC

-46 RDGLHLSYDD
+46 RDGLGLSIDD

-77 ALRRFSARRLVTVSL
+77 ALRYVSARKLVTGSL
-92 LVIGLCL
+92 LVIGLGL
-99 LAISQSSTYWLLGAL
+99 LVISQSSSYWLLGAL
-114 YTVIGM
+114 YTLIGM
-120 GGGFANIPVMALVS
+120 GGGFANIPSMALVS

-158 LTGFLVPRLNAAF
+158 LTGFLVPWLNTTF
-171 GAQGWRVGWLTLG
+171 GGEGWRFGWLTLG
-184 IACLVLGVVVGLLL
+184 AACLVLGGVVGLLL
-198 RNDPADLGLEPLGA
+198 RNDPLELGLEPLGR
-212 AQPVAY
+212 AQAVLY
-218 DPAESRGAYGA
+218 DPAETRGPYSA
-229 ARILLH
+229 AQILLH

-264 AEATAGTFWS
+264 AEAAAGNFWS
-274 STGFFCLFSGVG
+274 WTGFFCLFSGVG

-359 IVTFCFA
+359 MITFCFA

-376 GVIAEGAGTFSV
+376 GVLAEATGTFSA
-388 PYFAA
+388 PYFVA
-393 AAINAL
+393 AAINAV
-399 ALLAAFFLPRPPRH
+399 ALLGAVFLPRPPRD
-413 TA
+413 AG

>member
-1 MSSFPP
+1 M
-7 VPSAKPFHYAWI
+7 AANKPFHYAWI
-19 IVLAGAL
+19 IVFAGAL
-26 TIFSC
+26 TLFSC

-46 RDGLHLSYDD
+46 REGLHLSYDD

-64 FAGYLVAVGLAPL
+64 FAGYLAAVGLAPL
-77 ALRRFSARRLVTVSL
+77 ALRYVSARRLVTGSLLTIGVCL
-92 LVIGLCL
+92 LVI
-99 LAISQSSTYWLLGAL
+99 SRSSDYWLLGAL

-158 LTGFLVPRLNAAF
+158 LTGFLVPWLNASY
-171 GAQGWRVGWLTLG
+171 GADGWRYGWLTLG
-184 IACLVLGVVVGLLL
+184 MACLVLGGVVGALL
-198 RNDPADLGLEPLGA
+198 RDQPAELGLEPLGA
-212 AQPVAY
+212 PQPQNYVAE
-218 DPAESRGAYGA
+218 DTRGPYRA
-229 ARILLH
+229 AGILLH

-254 VATMVDEYHY
+254 VATMVDEYHF
-264 AEATAGTFWS
+264 AETTAGSFWS
-274 STGFFCLFSGVG
+274 WTGVFCLFSGVG

-359 IVTFCFA
+359 IITFCFA

-376 GVIAEGAGTFSV
+376 GVLAERAGTFSV
-388 PYFAA
+388 PYFVAA
-393 AAINAL
+393 ALNGV
-399 ALLAAFFLPRPPRH
+399 ALLATAFLPRPARGD
-413 TA
+413 

>member
-1 MSSFPP
+1 MPT
-7 VPSAKPFHYAWI
+7 ARPFHYAWV
-19 IVLAGAL
+19 IVFAGAL

-46 RDGLHLSYDD
+46 REGLGLSYDG

-77 ALRRFSARRLVTVSL
+77 ALRYVSARKLVTGSL

-99 LAISQSSTYWLLGAL
+99 LIISQSSEYWLLGAL

-120 GGGFANIPVMALVS
+120 GGGFANIPIMALVS

-158 LTGFLVPRLNAAF
+158 LTGFLVPWLNATF
-171 GAQGWRVGWLTLG
+171 GGEGWRFGWMTLG
-184 IACLVLGVVVGLLL
+184 AACVVLGGVVGLLL
-198 RNDPADLGLEPLGA
+198 RNEPAEVGLEPLGR
-212 AQPVAY
+212 AQVVAY
-218 DPAESRGAYGA
+218 DPTETHGPYSASRV
-229 ARILLH
+229 LLH

-274 STGFFCLFSGVG
+274 WTGFFCLFSGVG
-286 FGILSDR
+286 FGVLSDR

-305 VQGAAYLLVASK
+305 VQGAAYLLIASK
-317 LGPLALFGSVALY
+317 LGTLALFGSVALY

-359 IVTFCFA
+359 IITFCFA

-376 GVIAEGAGTFSV
+376 GVMAEAAGTFSV
-388 PYFAA
+388 PYYVA
-393 AAINAL
+393 AAINAVAVL
-399 ALLAAFFLPRPPRH
+399 GTLFLPRPPRDLR
-413 TA
+413 

>member
-1 MSSFPP
+1 
-7 VPSAKPFHYAWI
+7 
-19 IVLAGAL
+19 
-26 TIFSC
+26 
-31 FGLARFAFGMLLPAM
+31 
-46 RDGLHLSYDD
+46 
-56 MGFLSTGN
+56 
-64 FAGYLVAVGLAPL
+64 
-77 ALRRFSARRLVTVSL
+77 
-92 LVIGLCL
+92 
-99 LAISQSSTYWLLGAL
+99 
-114 YTVIGM
+114 M
-120 GGGFANIPVMALVS
+120 GGGFANIPSMALVS

-158 LTGFLVPRLNAAF
+158 LTGFLVPWLNTTF
-171 GAQGWRVGWLTLG
+171 GGEGWRFGWLTLG
-184 IACLVLGVVVGLLL
+184 AACLVLGGVVGLLL
-198 RNDPADLGLEPLGA
+198 RNDPLELGLEPLGR
-212 AQPVAY
+212 AQAVLY
-218 DPAESRGAYGA
+218 DPAETRGPYSA
-229 ARILLH
+229 AQILLH

-264 AEATAGTFWS
+264 AEAAAGNFWS
-274 STGFFCLFSGVG
+274 WTGFFCLFSGVG

-359 IVTFCFA
+359 MITFCFA

-376 GVIAEGAGTFSV
+376 GVLAEATGTFSA
-388 PYFAA
+388 PYFVA
-393 AAINAL
+393 AAINAV
-399 ALLAAFFLPRPPRH
+399 ALLGAVFLPRPPRD
-413 TA
+413 AG

>member
-1 MSSFPP
+1 MS
-7 VPSAKPFHYAWI
+7 PSRSCHYAWV
-19 IVLAGAL
+19 IVFAGAL

-31 FGLARFAFGMLLPAM
+31 FGMARFAFGMLLPAM
-46 RDGLHLSYDD
+46 REGLGLSYEQ

-64 FAGYLVAVGLAPL
+64 FAGYLLAVGLAPL
-77 ALRRFSARRLVTVSL
+77 TLRYVTPRRLVTGSL
-92 LVIGLCL
+92 LAIGLCL
-99 LAISQSSTYWLLGAL
+99 VLLSCSTSYAVLVAL
-114 YTVIGM
+114 YAVIGI
-120 GGGFANIPVMALVS
+120 GGGFANIPIMALVT

-158 LTGFLVPRLNAAF
+158 LTGFLVPWLNGHF
-171 GAQGWRVGWLTLG
+171 GDAGWRFGWLTLG
-184 IACLVLGVVVGLLL
+184 VAGLVLGTVVGLLL
-198 RNDPADLGLEPLGA
+198 RNDPRDLGLEPLGTPRPA
-212 AQPVAY
+212 SY
-218 DPAESRGAYGA
+218 DPAETHGPYSAT
-229 ARILLH
+229 RILLH

-254 VATMVDEYHY
+254 VATMVDEFRF

-274 STGFFCLFSGVG
+274 WTGFFCLFSGVG

-305 VQGAAYLLVASK
+305 VQGAAYLLVASQ
-317 LGPLALFGSVALY
+317 LGTLALFGSVALY

-359 IVTFCFA
+359 LVTFCFA
-366 IGQTIGPGAA
+366 IGQTLGPALA
-376 GVIAEGAGTFSV
+376 GVMADAAGTFRV
-388 PYFAA
+388 PYLAA
-393 AAINAL
+393 AAINVM
-399 ALLAAFFLPRPPRH
+399 ALLAAGFLPRPPPH
-413 TA
+413 SG